1 MGIIKA
7 VNLIHDYI
15 TRDEEE
21 NEVRIRAIDGVNI
34 DVEKGQFIAVL
45 GHNGSGKSSF
55 AKHINVLL
63 RPTKGTMLVSDMDTK
78 KVKNKWKIRQKAGM
92 VFQNPDNQLVSSVV
106 EEDVAF
112 GPENLGV
119 ETEELWRRVN
129 SSLNAVN
136 MTAYRYKA
144 PNNLSGGQKQRVA
157 IAGIMAMEPEC
168 IILDE
173 PTAMLD
179 PIGRQEVIQAI
190 RALNKE
196 KGITIILITHH
207 MEETIDADKIFVMD
221 KGKVVL
227 EGKPSEVFS
236 HVYEMKKL
244 GLEVPQTTELAYML
258 KDCGIPLSD
267 GILEVDKLVE
277 ELSALYFDKE
287 NE

>member
-1 MGIIKA
+1 VEIIK
-7 VNLIHDYI
+7 VKKLIHDFI

-21 NEVRIRAIDGVNI
+21 NEIINRAIDGVSLEVNAG
-34 DVEKGQFIAVL
+34 EFIVIL

-55 AKHINVLL
+55 AKHLNAMLK
-63 RPTKGTMLVSDMDTK
+63 PTKGTVLVSDMDTK
-78 KVKNKWKIRQKAGM
+78 KLKNRWKIRQKAGM

-112 GPENLGV
+112 GPENLGI
-119 ETEELWRRVN
+119 ETQEIWNRVN
-129 SSLNAVN
+129 KSLNAVG

-179 PIGRQEVIQAI
+179 PIGRAEVMKAI
-190 RALNKE
+190 HELNRE

-207 MEETIDADKIFVMD
+207 MEEAIDADRVFVMNR
-221 KGKVVL
+221 GKVVL
-227 EGKPSEVFS
+227 QGTPAEVFS
-236 HVYEMKKL
+236 KVKKMKDI
-244 GLEVPQTTELAYML
+244 GLDVPQTTELAYML
-258 KDCGIPLSD
+258 KKEGVELSD
-267 GILEVDKLVE
+267 GILSVDQLVS
-277 ELSALYFDKE
+277 ELTKIIE
-287 NE
+287 NNAI